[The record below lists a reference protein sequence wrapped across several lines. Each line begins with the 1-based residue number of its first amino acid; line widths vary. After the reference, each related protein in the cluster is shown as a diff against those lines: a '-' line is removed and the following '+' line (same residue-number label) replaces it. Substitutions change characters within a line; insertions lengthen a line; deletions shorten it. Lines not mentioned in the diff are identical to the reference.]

1 MLHITMRALST
12 TTTNNM
18 KRSIDK
24 VNDLNQANKKLKTAI
39 DEIDRDRSIQLT
51 KLQDKERQ
59 LLDRLHKLDEEKF
72 QTATSNGNVD
82 ISNDDLLEINA
93 GGKIIA
99 VKRGTLTQMQGT
111 RMEAMFSGRWDKKLI
126 RDGSGRIFLDVNGDC
141 FQSIVDYLNELAISC
156 EDEPPERPCV
166 DDELQHIL
174 EHQMNLFGLD
184 NNILPVPK
192 MESNIIKKHADV
204 EVLYKWLREDES
216 DGGFELL
223 YRSSRDGRASQN
235 FHSKCDNKGRTI
247 TIIETDKGGIVG
259 GYTNAPWVNSIRGS
273 YRCADKAFLF
283 AISGFELSSKCKL
296 KQRSIGHNAIYDS
309 YSHGPTFGVGHD
321 LKVTGS
327 TLTLNTGSAYYKNQN
342 LNGEYKIKEMEV
354 FRVTDEDPRKKR
366 PQNKLTCDSAMKVEP
381 VNKFSKEVNDAINNK
396 LTALNDLET
405 EVLSLEE
412 SFKDEEGFIESFG
425 SGDTSNVIMLNVS
438 GTMMATSRATLLL
451 CQESVLAQ
459 QFDDTKWTE
468 QGSAAAATRVKDW
481 TPEEVTNWV
490 KGVKD
495 IPDDVATLFQENEIK
510 GSELIALNQDGLKMM
525 GVKRVGTICL
535 LLKEIKQL
543 EEASQDTATLIEYSP
558 YCFGKIL
565 DYLRLKQLHTLGL
578 INDDEPP
585 ALPIV
590 CESQKKRFDKIV
602 KYYFPGESSKFI
614 LG

>member
-1 MLHITMRALST
+1 
-12 TTTNNM
+12 M

-24 VNDLNQANKKLKTAI
+24 VNDLDQANQKLKIAI
-39 DEIDRDRSIQLT
+39 DEIDRDRAIQIS

-59 LLDRLHKLDEEKF
+59 LLDRLHKLEEEKF
-72 QTATSNGNVD
+72 QTATVNGNVD

-99 VKRGTLTQMQGT
+99 VKRGTLTQMHGS
-111 RMEAMFSGRWDKKLI
+111 RIEAMFSGRWDKKLI

-141 FQSIVDYLNELAISC
+141 FQAIVDYLNEAAISS

-174 EHQMNLFGLD
+174 EHQLNLFGLD
-184 NNILPVPK
+184 TIILDI
-192 MESNIIKKHADV
+192 ESNIIKKHADV
-204 EVLYKWLREDES
+204 NLLHKWLKEDES
-216 DGGFELL
+216 DGGFEIL
-223 YRSSRDGRASQN
+223 YRSSRDGLRGQS
-235 FHSKCDNKGRTI
+235 FHSKCDNNGRTI
-247 TIIETDKGGIVG
+247 TIIETNNGGIVG
-259 GYTNAPWVNSIRGS
+259 GYTDAAWVSKTYGDYLHAN
-273 YRCADKAFLF
+273 KAFLF
-283 AISGFELSSKCKL
+283 AVSGFGLSSPCKL
-296 KQRSIGHNAIYDS
+296 KMKNNSSATAIYCQTI
-309 YSHGPTFGVGHD
+309 HGPTFGGGHD
-321 LKVTGS
+321 LLVNGSTVTFNTGS
-327 TLTLNTGSAYYKNQN
+327 TYNSCTNI
-342 LNGEYKIKEMEV
+342 NGKYKIKEMEV
-354 FRVTDEDPRKKR
+354 FRVTDEDPTKKL
-366 PQNKLTCDSAMKVEP
+366 PQNIFTCDSAMEVAP
-381 VNKFSKEVNDAINNK
+381 VSKFSKEVNDAINNK
-396 LTALNDLET
+396 MTTLNELET

-451 CQESVLAQ
+451 CEESVLAQ
-459 QFDDTKWTE
+459 QFDDSKWTE
-468 QGSAAAATRVKDW
+468 QGSAAAVSRVKDW

-490 KGVKD
+490 KGIKD

-565 DYLRLKQLHTLGL
+565 DYLRLKRLHTLGL
-578 INDDEPP
+578 LINNDDQPP

-590 CESQKKRFDKIV
+590 CESQKKRFEKVV

>member
-1 MLHITMRALST
+1 
-12 TTTNNM
+12 M

-24 VNDLNQANKKLKTAI
+24 ANDLDQANKKLKTAI
-39 DEIDRDRSIQLT
+39 DEIDRDRAIQISN
-51 KLQDKERQ
+51 LQDTEQ
-59 LLDRLHKLDEEKF
+59 HLLDRLRKLDEEKF
-72 QTATSNGNVD
+72 QTATVNGNVD

-99 VKRGTLTQMQGT
+99 VKRGTLTKMHGT

-126 RDGSGRIFLDVNGDC
+126 RDGSGRLFLDFNGDC
-141 FQSIVDYLNELAISC
+141 FQAIVDYLNELAISC

-174 EHQMNLFGLD
+174 EHQLNLFGLD
-184 NNILPVPK
+184 TILLDID
-192 MESNIIKKHADV
+192 SNIIKKHADV
-204 EVLYKWLREDES
+204 NVLHKWLKQDGS

-223 YRSSRDGRASQN
+223 YRSSRDGIGGKH
-235 FHSKCDNKGRTI
+235 FHSKCNNKGRTI
-247 TIIETDKGGIVG
+247 TIIETDKGGILG
-259 GYTNAPWVNSIRGS
+259 GYTDATWVNSIRGS
-273 YRCADKAFLF
+273 YSRANKAFLF
-283 AISGFELSSKCKL
+283 AVSGFGLSSPCKMKL
-296 KQRSIGHNAIYDS
+296 KDNSEAACAIYCSDDC
-309 YSHGPTFGVGHD
+309 GPTFGGGHD
-321 LKVTGS
+321 LLVNGPTVTLHTGS
-327 TLTLNTGSAYYKNQN
+327 TYHKNQN
-342 LNGEYKIKEMEV
+342 LNGKYKIKEMEV
-354 FRVTDEDPRKKR
+354 FRVTDEDPSKKR
-366 PQNKLTCDSAMKVEP
+366 PKNIFTCDSAMEVAP

-396 LTALNDLET
+396 LTTLNELET

-451 CQESVLAQ
+451 CEESVLAQ

-468 QGSAAAATRVKDW
+468 QGSAAAASRVKDW
-481 TPEEVTNWV
+481 SPEEVTNWV
-490 KGVKD
+490 KSVKD
-495 IPDDVATLFQENEIK
+495 IPDDVATLFLENEIK

-565 DYLRLKQLHTLGL
+565 DYLRLKQLYTLGL
-578 INDDEPP
+578 LINNDDEPP

-590 CESQKKRFDKIV
+590 CESQKKRFEKVV

>member
-1 MLHITMRALST
+1 
-12 TTTNNM
+12 M

-24 VNDLNQANKKLKTAI
+24 VNDLDQANKKLKIAI
-39 DEIDRDRSIQLT
+39 DEIDRDRAIQIS
-51 KLQDKERQ
+51 KLQDTERQ
-59 LLDRLHKLDEEKF
+59 LLDRLHKLDEAKF
-72 QTATSNGNVD
+72 QTATANGNVD

-99 VKRGTLTQMQGT
+99 VKRGTLTQMHGT

-141 FQSIVDYLNELAISC
+141 FQAIVDYLNELAISC

-174 EHQMNLFGLD
+174 EHQLNLFGLD
-184 NNILPVPK
+184 TILLDI
-192 MESNIIKKHADV
+192 ESNIIKKQANV
-204 EVLYKWLREDES
+204 EVLHKWLKEEES

-223 YRSSRDGRASQN
+223 YRSSRDGWTGQN
-235 FHSKCDNKGRTI
+235 FHAKCDNKGRTI
-247 TIIETDKGGIVG
+247 TIIETPEGGVVG
-259 GYTNAPWVNSIRGS
+259 GYTNAIWKSKGGS
-273 YRCADKAFLF
+273 SCANKAFLF
-283 AISGFELSSKCKL
+283 AMSGFGLSSPCKMKL
-296 KQRSIGHNAIYDS
+296 KDASNYAIYDNS
-309 YSHGPTFGVGHD
+309 NYGPTFGSNTRSYYDLCMNRSSVQLYTGNAYESGPEQLREGHSYNIRE
-321 LKVTGS
+321 V
-327 TLTLNTGSAYYKNQN
+327 
-342 LNGEYKIKEMEV
+342 EV
-354 FRVTDEDPRKKR
+354 FRVTTKKL
-366 PQNKLTCDSAMKVEP
+366 PQNKLTSDSAMEVAP

-396 LTALNDLET
+396 LTTLNELEL

-425 SGDTSNVIMLNVS
+425 SGDTGNVIMLNVS

-451 CQESVLAQ
+451 CEESVLAQ

-468 QGSAAAATRVKDW
+468 QGSAAAASRVKDW

-578 INDDEPP
+578 INDDDEPP

-590 CESQKKRFDKIV
+590 CESQKKRFEKVV